1 MVKDSRTTNFSFSF
15 FRDPSDAG
23 RVDDGE
29 PKPMSI
35 DADLSTIPEFRNR
48 LSLLI
53 GEEDPFGWA
62 KRVGIPSSTFDRIWN
77 SGTTPK
83 APHLVRISEAAG
95 VSIDWLLTG
104 RPSGCAWNAPE
115 GTPHDFVPIPW
126 LQVPGSDTVARGLA
140 VGRLALDRNWLR
152 RAGCPQAETVAM
164 ATAVGDSMEPTI
176 RDGDLLLVDTGVTE
190 FRDDA
195 IYLLG
200 LGTTFRVKRVQR
212 LLNGAVVVKSDNPAY
227 ASETLSPE
235 EVAAIRC
242 LGRVRWMG
250 RVC

>member
-1 MVKDSRTTNFSFSF
+1 MSLDAEADIVPD
-15 FRDPSDAG
+15 FRD
-23 RVDDGE
+23 
-29 PKPMSI
+29 
-35 DADLSTIPEFRNR
+35 R

-53 GEEDPFGWA
+53 GNEDPFGWA

-83 APHLVRISEAAG
+83 APHLVRISQATG

-104 RPSGCAWNAPE
+104 RRGGAQEGVPE

-126 LQVPGSDTVARGLA
+126 LRIPGADTIARGLA
-140 VGRLALDRNWLR
+140 IGRLALDRNWLR

-176 RDGDLLLVDTGVTE
+176 RDGDLLLVDTGIAD

-195 IYLLG
+195 IYLLA
-200 LGTTFRVKRVQR
+200 LGETFRVKRVQR
-212 LLNGAVVVKSDNPAY
+212 LLNGSVVVKSDNPAY
-227 ASETLSPE
+227 AVETLSPE
-235 EVAAIRC
+235 QAAETNC
-242 LGRVRWMG
+242 LGRVRWIG

>member
-1 MVKDSRTTNFSFSF
+1 
-15 FRDPSDAG
+15 
-23 RVDDGE
+23 
-29 PKPMSI
+29 MSI
-35 DADLSTIPEFRNR
+35 EGDPAAVPEFRNR

-77 SGTTPK
+77 AGTTPK

-104 RPSGCAWNAPE
+104 RPAAAHWGMPE
-115 GTPHDFVPIPW
+115 GSPHDFVPIPW
-126 LQVPGSDTVARGLA
+126 LQVPGSDTIARGLA

-152 RAGCPQAETVAM
+152 RAGCPHAETVAM

-176 RDGDLLLVDTGVTE
+176 RDGDLLLVDTGVTD

-195 IYLLG
+195 IYLLA
-200 LGTTFRVKRVQR
+200 LGATFRIKRVQR
-212 LLNGAVVVKSDNPAY
+212 LLNGSVVVKSDNPAY
-227 ASETLSPE
+227 ATETLSPE
-235 EVAAIRC
+235 DAAATRC